1 MKKFLGFLFL
11 VFVLVS
17 FVYAGLTVY
26 VCESGS
32 KINLKPIG
40 IDYTCT
46 CIREGGYQHMV
57 CEKNQ

>member
-17 FVYAGLTVY
+17 FVYSASTVY

-32 KINLKPIG
+32 KINLKSIG
-40 IDYTCT
+40 INYECS
-46 CIREGGYQHMV
+46 CIKTDHKEMV
-57 CEKNQ
+57 CTKN

>member
-17 FVYAGLTVY
+17 IVYATSTVY

-32 KINLKPIG
+32 KINLRPLG
-40 IDYTCT
+40 INYECS
-46 CIREGGYQHMV
+46 CIKTDHKEMV
-57 CEKNQ
+57 CTKN

>member
-17 FVYAGLTVY
+17 FVYAGSTVY

-40 IDYTCT
+40 INYECS
-46 CIREGGYQHMV
+46 CIKANHKEMV
-57 CEKNQ
+57 CEKIR